1 MKRVNLIPPET
12 RKLSLYKRLRTVY
25 FKTTILQVSI
35 VIFVVLTLAFFVI
48 AGSSANYKLSITLK
62 EKQIKNLQE
71 ELSKYDEE
79 KVKIQKERD
88 KIEAENEFLQKK
100 VSFLKDM
107 SNEAVKWS
115 DVLLVFSK
123 LTPEDLWLNKISFN
137 KDKIVL
143 RGVTVDNMKVSKFMR
158 LLENSGY
165 FKFITFNFTQK
176 KKTDSSAQ
184 LVDFEVITSFNR

>member
-1 MKRVNLIPPET
+1 MKRINLIPPEA
-12 RKLSLYKRLRTVY
+12 RNLSLYKRLRTVY

-35 VIFVVLTLAFFVI
+35 VIFVVLTLAFFATAVT
-48 AGSSANYKLSITLK
+48 SANYKLSITLK
-62 EKQIKNLQE
+62 EKQLKKLE
-71 ELSKYDEE
+71 EESDKYAGE

-88 KIEAENEFLQKK
+88 RIEAENEFLQKR
-100 VSFLKDM
+100 VLFLKDM
-107 SNEAVKWS
+107 SNDAVKWS

-143 RGVTVDNMKVSKFMR
+143 RGVTVDNMKVSEFMR

-176 KKTDSSAQ
+176 KKTASAAE